1 LTTSRSTNR
10 GFTLLE
16 LLVAIGI
23 TAAIAAAILGITRST
38 LQLWQRTQDALTAD
52 TQARVALDYL
62 ERDLESALFRS
73 DGHTWLA
80 IDVTNAASSLTNHG
94 WLTTGTSKP
103 AGATSTDL
111 LASTSGELSRAR
123 FGLSGAWLRF
133 FTTNVESGASLPI
146 AVSYQ
151 LARRPVS
158 GAIATSNPAAV
169 RYGFFRSAVSSDQTF
184 TTGYDLLS
192 GYAWSSSSPPG
203 QRSPGT
209 LTNPNTTSDL
219 LATNVIDFGVWL
231 HVRETTGGLRRIFPE
246 SGSDLTHRAATLADF
261 PDVADVV
268 IRVLTEKGAQQLDQL
283 ENSRPSVA
291 RPPEAATDADW
302 WWSIAESNSRVYV
315 RRIVLR
321 PPR

>member
-1 LTTSRSTNR
+1 MSHHSTNH

-23 TAAIAAAILGITRST
+23 TLIIAGAILAATRST
-38 LQLWQRTQDALTAD
+38 LYLWQRTQDAVTAD

-80 IDVTNAASSLTNHG
+80 IDITNAASSLTNHG
-94 WLTTGTSKP
+94 WLSTATSKP
-103 AGATSTDL
+103 GGPLSLNL
-111 LASTSGELSRAR
+111 LANNSDEMDRAR
-123 FGLSGAWLRF
+123 FGVSGAWLRF
-133 FTTNVESGASLPI
+133 FTTNVESGASLPT

-151 LARRPVS
+151 LVRRPVS

-184 TTGYDLLS
+184 TAGYDLLS
-192 GYAWSSSSPPG
+192 GYAWSSASPPG
-203 QRSPGT
+203 QRSSGT
-209 LTNPNTTSDL
+209 ITNPNTTSDF

-231 HVRETTGGLRRIFPE
+231 YVRETTGELRRIFPE
-246 SGSDLTHRAATLADF
+246 SDSDLTHRTVSLTDF
-261 PDVADVV
+261 PDVADVML
-268 IRVLTEKGAQQLDQL
+268 RVLTEQGSQLLDQI
-283 ENSRPSVA
+283 ENGRLSIA
-291 RPPEAATDADW
+291 RPADISADADW
-302 WWSIAESNSRVYV
+302 WWSVADANSRVYV
-315 RRIVLR
+315 RRVLLR